1 MQITLAAIGKIN
13 PRSPEQ
19 ALFAEYSKRL
29 PWKLSVKELEPHKFS
44 GPRKANETALLLE
57 ATSHAERRIALDERG
72 KPLTSREF
80 ADTIRQWQNQGV
92 SSLGFLIGG
101 ADGLE
106 AESLTP
112 CHLLLSFGR
121 MSWPHML
128 ARAMLA
134 EQLYRAHT
142 LLTNHPYHRD

>member
-1 MQITLAAIGKIN
+1 MQITIAAIGKIN

-29 PWKLSVKELEPHKFS
+29 PWKLMLKELELRKSS
-44 GPRKANETALLLE
+44 GPRKADETALLLE
-57 ATSHAERRIALDERG
+57 ATAPAERRIALDERG
-72 KPLTSREF
+72 KSLSSREF

-92 SSLGFLIGG
+92 SSLGFIIGG

-106 AESLTP
+106 AELLKP

-142 LLTNHPYHRD
+142 LLSGHPYHRD